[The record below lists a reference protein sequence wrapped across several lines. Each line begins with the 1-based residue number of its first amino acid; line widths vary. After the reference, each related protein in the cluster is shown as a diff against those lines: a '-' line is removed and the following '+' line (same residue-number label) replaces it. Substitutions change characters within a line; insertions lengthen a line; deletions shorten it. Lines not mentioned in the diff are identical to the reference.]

1 MQEVDE
7 LLKRRPGLGT
17 LVGEA
22 AALRALLAKQRGS
35 IVPGPSALT
44 AAELRV
50 LPMLATHL
58 PMHEIAAEMY
68 LSPHTV
74 RTQAKSVYRKL
85 GATTRTQAVAQAR
98 EFGLL
103 EG

>member
-1 MQEVDE
+1 
-7 LLKRRPGLGT
+7 
-17 LVGEA
+17 
-22 AALRALLAKQRGS
+22 
-35 IVPGPSALT
+35 
-44 AAELRV
+44 V

-74 RTQAKSVYRKL
+74 RTHAKSVYRKL
-85 GATTRTQAVAQAR
+85 GATTGTQAVAQAR